1 MAFLNCGC
9 DFSVT
14 LSDNSW
20 NETYELSTDGE
31 NCGCLFVVFGQW
43 KGQLLGIF
51 YLYTKMR
58 VKNAGA
64 GDLFTFGLNTEALLD
79 FLESGAQILLSA
91 ALLPQQSRKH
101 LVCGHLDLSKWGFLE
116 FA

>member
-1 MAFLNCGC
+1 MSTMEMGSLKLILNKL
-9 DFSVT
+9 SVS
-14 LSDNSW
+14 L
-20 NETYELSTDGE
+20 LI
-31 NCGCLFVVFGQW
+31 F
-43 KGQLLGIF
+43 LGIF